1 VCGVKKLMLA
11 LMAALVGL
19 GGPVLVATAA
29 HAADDP
35 YVASVSTHCDTD
47 GLKVVKR
54 GADFTTHVEI
64 RANGNTQPKGT
75 VTLDYSRH
83 GGGFHETRTA
93 RYAGKPIDVKGPTLT
108 KLGRYTITT
117 KFTPKEGSKFRA
129 CSTSLDMRVKA
140 GVGPTNDHNGDGDDP
155 GLAPDNNGILPG
167 TGGPDLLWLLL
178 AVTLVLGGAGLVLY
192 DRRRRSLA

>member
-19 GGPVLVATAA
+19 GGPVLTAAAA

-54 GADFTTHVEI
+54 GADLTTHVDV

-75 VTLDYSRH
+75 VTLDYTRH

-117 KFTPKEGSKFRA
+117 QFTPKDGSKFRA
-129 CSTSLDMRVKA
+129 CSASLDLRVKA
-140 GVGPTNDHNGDGDDP
+140 GVGPNDDHNGGGNP
-155 GLAPDNNGILPG
+155 GEGPDNNGILPG

-192 DRRRRSLA
+192 DRRRRRSLA